1 MGFLEYAWT
10 VSLQKD
16 NMKVKIVL
24 DPLLNQPTLKPD
36 TFGFTANLPT
46 AHIIDDE
53 HVSFLGQPFPSD
65 TNGKAKV
72 GRLFRAAVVHLTAQ
86 TLLPLPQDKI
96 APQLSSESIIT
107 VFAKSLASNVLV
119 NAYIQALQ
127 PDRLADLAYANALAF
142 SKTKPAER
150 ILTPATRIMTAL
162 LSTVNI
168 GTVKG
173 LLSPEQKKTV
183 NKLIIKLMTL
193 KEAFTASL
201 TSNTPLNTEEV
212 FDENVNSIAEALE
225 SFGPFLEA
233 PSLPYMEQTGLCSIF
248 TETQTPSDLEGES
261 VFRKSMETLGG
272 LVPLEGAVD
281 SCWKREQG
289 IEALQAF
296 DSEQHQELKNEKI
309 LARINQYL
317 EGTRFKSVSF
327 PDEDYTQY
335 LRART
340 FLQGG
345 SRRLLDSLRVAQD
358 ALDEDP
364 GKEMGQLDMTAVIQA
379 LASKKPATDVF
390 FKDEYLSKSFAW
402 SIIFDASS
410 SMQAKGEKAR
420 ALAICVAEAAKEL
433 LMDPASWTFFA
444 FSDKFYVLKDSTEAY
459 TRKVRARIG
468 GLKFGGLTY
477 MPDAIQV
484 AGHILSKRYDEQR
497 ILVVISDGQPY
508 GYGGIL
514 DALTEYID
522 RLVKKDVIVIGVGV
536 ETDRMC
542 NFFKLNA
549 AVYNQKDLIKRF
561 SKIFV
566 DASAATLEA

>member
-24 DPLLNQPTLKPD
+24 DPLLDKPTLKSD
-36 TFGFTANLPT
+36 TFGFTANLPP
-46 AHIIDDE
+46 ARFLDEE
-53 HVSFLGQPFPSD
+53 HVSFLGHTFLSD
-65 TNGKAKV
+65 TDGKAKV
-72 GRLFRAAVVHLTAQ
+72 GRLFRAAVLHLTAH
-86 TLLPLPQDKI
+86 TLLPLPKGKI
-96 APQLSSESIIT
+96 ASQLSSESIIN
-107 VFAKSLASNVLV
+107 VFAQSLVSNVLV
-119 NAYIQALQ
+119 NVYIQALQ

-142 SKTKPAER
+142 SKIKPAER
-150 ILTPATRIMTAL
+150 IWAPATRIMASL

-168 GTVKG
+168 GIVKG
-173 LLSPEQKKTV
+173 LLSPELEKTV
-183 NKLIIKLMTL
+183 NELIMKLMAL
-193 KEAFTASL
+193 KEAFSASL
-201 TSNTPLNTEEV
+201 AGNTPLNTEEL
-212 FDENVNSIAEALE
+212 FDENVNSIAKALE
-225 SFGPFLEA
+225 TFGPFLEA

-248 TETQTPSDLEGES
+248 TETEMPSDLEGES
-261 VFRKSMETLGG
+261 IFRKSMETLGG
-272 LVPLEGAVD
+272 TLPLEDAVD

-289 IEALQAF
+289 LEALQAF
-296 DSEQHQELKNEKI
+296 DSEQHQELQKEKT

-317 EGTRFKSVSF
+317 EGTRFKSVRF

-379 LASKKPATDVF
+379 IASKKPATDVF

-402 SIIFDASS
+402 SILFDASS
-410 SMQAKGEKAR
+410 SMHVKGEKAR
-420 ALAICVAEAAKEL
+420 ALAMCVAESAKEL

-444 FSDKFYVLKDSTEAY
+444 FSDQFYVLKDSTEAY

-484 AGHILSKRYDEQR
+484 AGQILSKRYDEQR
-497 ILVVISDGQPY
+497 VLVVISDGQPY
-508 GYGGIL
+508 GYSGIL
-514 DALTEYID
+514 EALTESISW
-522 RLVKKDVIVIGVGV
+522 LAKKQIIVIGVGV
-536 ETDRMC
+536 ETDRMG

-549 AVYNQKDLIKRF
+549 AVYDQKDLIKRF
-561 SKIFV
+561 AKMFV
-566 DASAATLEA
+566 DASAAALEA